1 MPRVRSHF
9 REISPRRSS
18 PMSARAPMHSRGY
31 QKVRESG
38 LLAQNQQAF
47 MKGGCSNWRSMPMG
61 DDGFLRKPVN
71 DPRLAPYATSA
82 QPAWLWSTDGSRILW
97 CNPAGAA
104 VLGISDLRR
113 LEKPLSPTNPHRRE
127 VAQLGRR
134 LGAQTAPRLERMRS
148 FASRLGQLVTCNCS
162 QLITADGEPAIL
174 LVRME
179 PFAGPLPQPTTPPP
193 PPTFEVSAQI
203 SPEPPIREE
212 VPLAAIAPAEVA
224 SEKPLDV
231 EEPLARDET
240 VDGDADAADVPLQVT
255 DAPEDT
261 AVAVL
266 QPPGPSHDPLR
277 FVWQI
282 DAHSRFVLT
291 SDDFVQLAGHR
302 TAAVQG
308 RRWREVATA
317 LELDPD
323 RRIDSAID
331 NGETFSG
338 IALSW
343 PLNDQSRGRV
353 ELSGMPIYDTAR
365 NFAGYRGFG
374 IYRPQASLPE
384 LFVSDPEFPS
394 EPEFASEPEFV
405 AEPASEPAPD
415 EAAAFKQ
422 DVAPA
427 EPPATQPSQDPP
439 SVAAAETSAAPDE
452 NLIPAETEIVEPP
465 QNVVPFPFA
474 NDTRGPTLSAVENHA
489 FDEIAR
495 RLTQKFDELSAQR
508 TATTAEAADVSERHE
523 PAQPEQVEQPAQETS
538 AAQPAWLAAAAT
550 PARGDST
557 RERMLLDLMPSG
569 ILIYRLDRLLYTNR
583 AFLERTGFA
592 SLHAL
597 QEAGGL
603 DALYVEPSPGSASSA
618 SDDGMPLTIAHSADD
633 HAPSDARLFS
643 ILWDDDTAHALIL
656 QDAKSTA
663 APAVRSAGAQPAA
676 APQPAGGS
684 YDAILETATDGI
696 ILFDRSG
703 AIISSNR
710 SAQRLFDM
718 SPNELAV
725 HNFAELFA
733 TESQRVVLD
742 YFESLDGGHD
752 VRPHDHGREVLARE
766 RKGSFVP
773 LSMTM
778 GRTDGDHYFA
788 VFRDLSQLR
797 QSETD
802 LLNARRNAERA
813 TSAKTDALARISRE
827 IRDPLNTIIGF
838 ASVMIEEKFGEL
850 GNERYAAYLKDIRAA
865 GERAIAVLDD
875 IVNISGIES
884 GQAPLKLVSQNLNE
898 VVEQCVGVL
907 QPQANRERVI
917 IRTSLARAL
926 PQVLADTQAL
936 RQITMNIVTSSIRC
950 SRAGGQVIVST
961 APSESG
967 GAILRVRDTGRGLSA
982 AGLASSPV
990 GDDGELD
997 RGAVDLSLARALAEA
1012 NRAHFQIKS
1021 TDNAGT
1027 LIEVAFAN
1035 TRALAG

>member
-1 MPRVRSHF
+1 
-9 REISPRRSS
+9 
-18 PMSARAPMHSRGY
+18 MHSRGY
-31 QKVRESG
+31 QKARESG

-61 DDGFLRKPVN
+61 DDGFLRKPAN

-104 VLGISDLRR
+104 VLGISDPRK

-134 LGAQTAPRLERMRS
+134 LGAQAAPRLERMRS
-148 FASRLGQLVTCNCS
+148 FANRLGQLVTCTCAP
-162 QLITADGEPAIL
+162 IVTAHGEPAIL

-179 PFAGPLPQPTTPPP
+179 PFAGPLPQPAAPPP
-193 PPTFEVSAQI
+193 QAAADVSAQI
-203 SPEPPIREE
+203 PPEP
-212 VPLAAIAPAEVA
+212 ASDVA
-224 SEKPLDV
+224 SAVVTPAVVAETKPQDV
-231 EEPLARDET
+231 EEPLAHDE
-240 VDGDADAADVPLQVT
+240 AADDNAEAVDLPQPV
-255 DAPEDT
+255 AEAAADT
-261 AVAVL
+261 TLTAE
-266 QPPGPSHDPLR
+266 QPPSPSHDPLR

-282 DAHSRFVLT
+282 DADGRFALT
-291 SDDFVQLAGHR
+291 SDDFVRLAGHR

-323 RRIDSAID
+323 RRIDSAIG

-338 IALSW
+338 IALAW
-343 PLNDQSRGRV
+343 PLDGHSLGRV

-384 LFVSDPEFPS
+384 AFASDPEFTAEPDFTP
-394 EPEFASEPEFV
+394 EPELRPEPVF
-405 AEPASEPAPD
+405 EPAPKLD
-415 EAAAFKQ
+415 AETALAQ
-422 DVAPA
+422 HVAPA
-427 EPPATQPSQDPP
+427 DPPAKPPSQDPP
-439 SVAAAETSAAPDE
+439 SVATAETSAVPDE
-452 NLIPAETEIVEPP
+452 NLSPAETEIVEPP
-465 QNVVPFPFA
+465 QNVVPFPLA
-474 NDTRGPTLSAVENHA
+474 SDTRGPSLSAVENHA

-495 RLTQKFDELSAQR
+495 RLTQKFDELNAQR
-508 TATTAEAADVSERHE
+508 ATTTAEATEVAEQHE
-523 PAQPEQVEQPAQETS
+523 AAQPEPVEQPAQESS
-538 AAQPAWLAAAAT
+538 AAQPAWLATAAT

-569 ILIYRLDRLLYTNR
+569 ILIYRLDRLLYVNR
-583 AFLERTGFA
+583 AFLGRTGFA

-603 DALYVEPSPGSASSA
+603 DALYVEPGPGSASSA
-618 SDDGMPLTIAHSADD
+618 SDDGMLLTIAHSAED

-643 ILWDDDTAHALIL
+643 ILWDGDTAHALIL
-656 QDAKSTA
+656 QDAKSSAAPAARNAPPQPTA
-663 APAVRSAGAQPAA
+663 APQSAS
-676 APQPAGGS
+676 GS

-742 YFESLDGGHD
+742 YFESLDGRHD
-752 VRPHDHGREVLARE
+752 ARPHDHGREVLARE

-778 GRTDGDHYFA
+778 GRTDGDNYFA

-813 TSAKTDALARISRE
+813 TIAKADALARISRE

-838 ASVMIEEKFGEL
+838 ASVMIEERFGGL

-884 GQAPLKLVSQNLNE
+884 GQTPLKLVSQNLNE
-898 VVEQCVGVL
+898 MVEQCVGVL

-917 IRTSLARAL
+917 IRISLARPL

-936 RQITMNIVTSSIRC
+936 RQITMNIVSSSIRG
-950 SRAGGQVIVST
+950 SKAGGQVIVST

-967 GAILRVRDTGRGLSA
+967 GAILRVRDAGRGPSA
-982 AGLASSPV
+982 AGLASSPGV

-997 RGAVDLSLARALAEA
+997 RGAVDLSVARALAEA

>member
-1 MPRVRSHF
+1 
-9 REISPRRSS
+9 
-18 PMSARAPMHSRGY
+18 
-31 QKVRESG
+31 
-38 LLAQNQQAF
+38 
-47 MKGGCSNWRSMPMG
+47 MG

-71 DPRLAPYATSA
+71 NPRLAPYATSA

-179 PFAGPLPQPTTPPP
+179 PFAGPLPQPTAPPP
-193 PPTFEVSAQI
+193 QAAEVSAQI
-203 SPEPPIREE
+203 QPEPPIREE
-212 VPLAAIAPAEVA
+212 VPAAAVAPVEVPT
-224 SEKPLDV
+224 EKPLDV

-240 VDGDADAADVPLQVT
+240 VDGDADAADGPLPVT
-255 DAPEDT
+255 EAAEDT
-261 AVAVL
+261 AVAVA
-266 QPPGPSHDPLR
+266 QPPSPSHDPLR

-282 DAHSRFVLT
+282 DAHSRFALT
-291 SDDFVQLAGHR
+291 SDDFVQLAGQR

-384 LFVSDPEFPS
+384 AFASDPEFPS
-394 EPEFASEPEFV
+394 EPEFASGPEFV
-405 AEPASEPAPD
+405 AEPAFESAPD
-415 EAAAFKQ
+415 AAAAFEQ

-427 EPPATQPSQDPP
+427 EPPAIQQSQDPP

-465 QNVVPFPFA
+465 QNVVPFPLA
-474 NDTRGPTLSAVENHA
+474 SDTRGPTLSAVENHA

-508 TATTAEAADVSERHE
+508 AAITAEAADVSERHE
-523 PAQPEQVEQPAQETS
+523 PVQPEQVEQPAQEPS
-538 AAQPAWLAAAAT
+538 AAQPAWLAVAAT

-569 ILIYRLDRLLYTNR
+569 ILIYRLDRLLYANR

-603 DALYVEPSPGSASSA
+603 DALYVEPGPGSASSA
-618 SDDGMPLTIAHSADD
+618 SDDGMPLTIAHSAED

-643 ILWDDDTAHALIL
+643 ILWDGDTAHALIL
-656 QDAKSTA
+656 QDATSSA
-663 APAVRSAGAQPAA
+663 APAARSAPPA

-703 AIISSNR
+703 TIISSNR

-718 SPNELAV
+718 SPNELAA

-742 YFESLDGGHD
+742 YFESLDGRHD
-752 VRPHDHGREVLARE
+752 ARPHDHGREVLARE

-788 VFRDLSQLR
+788 VFRDLSQLK

-813 TSAKTDALARISRE
+813 TNAKTDALARISRE

-838 ASVMIEEKFGEL
+838 ASVMIEERFGGL

-865 GERAIAVLDD
+865 GQRAIAVLDD
-875 IVNISGIES
+875 IANISGIES
-884 GQAPLKLVSQNLNE
+884 GQTQLKLVSQNLNE
-898 VVEQCVGVL
+898 MVEQCVGVL

-917 IRTSLARAL
+917 IRTSLARGL

-982 AGLASSPV
+982 AALALPPAV
-990 GDDGELD
+990 GEDDELD

-1035 TRALAG
+1035 TRPLAG